1 MILSQS
7 NKDQYTQNPI
17 TQVQRY
23 TRLGFV
29 TLEFRKR
36 HDADIILLLDEVKE
50 FQANSGKMRIF
61 RVKRFMDWW
70 NDMIDKGKNPT
81 MRGIGSMFSDALGSN
96 QNLQQQ
102 DNEDNELFMGGIPV
116 TMPESKVK
124 QLCESFGLL
133 KKFMVHK
140 DPNNPT

>member
-1 MILSQS
+1 
-7 NKDQYTQNPI
+7 
-17 TQVQRY
+17 
-23 TRLGFV
+23 
-29 TLEFRKR
+29 
-36 HDADIILLLDEVKE
+36 
-50 FQANSGKMRIF
+50 
-61 RVKRFMDWW
+61 MDWW

-81 MRGIGSMFSDALGSN
+81 MKGIGSMFSDALGSN

-140 DPNNPT
+140 DPNNPTLNKGFCFFEYVDSRSTEKAIKHLNNMEFGDKRLKVQRKSEG